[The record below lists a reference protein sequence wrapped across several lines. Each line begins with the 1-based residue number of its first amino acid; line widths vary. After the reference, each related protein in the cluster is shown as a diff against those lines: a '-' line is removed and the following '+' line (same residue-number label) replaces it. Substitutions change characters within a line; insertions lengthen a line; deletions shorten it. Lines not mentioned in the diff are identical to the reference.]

1 MTVTMIGD
9 VAQEQ
14 QVESDS
20 EAGMEQDEDSSG
32 PATAGDAGS
41 FHLNVDLLI

>member
-32 PATAGDAGS
+32 PATARDAGS